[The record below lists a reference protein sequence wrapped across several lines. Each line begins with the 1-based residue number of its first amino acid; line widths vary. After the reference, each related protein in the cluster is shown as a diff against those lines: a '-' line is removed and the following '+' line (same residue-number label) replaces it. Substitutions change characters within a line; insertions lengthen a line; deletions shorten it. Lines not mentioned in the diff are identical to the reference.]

1 LTPRLP
7 FAGVIFSSVLSW
19 AACADADA
27 DAEAEASAGVCGCPL
42 LQAAV
47 SSPIAKAATALT

>member
-1 LTPRLP
+1 
-7 FAGVIFSSVLSW
+7 VIFSSEASW

-27 DAEAEASAGVCGCPL
+27 DAEAEAWAGVCACPL

-47 SSPIAKAATALT
+47 SSPTAKAATVLT